1 MQDAKHIR
9 RQRLKLILIFAI
21 FAAPM
26 VAAWGMVEFRIGIPD
41 QHTAH
46 GKVDVELPVLD
57 EWPLTTVAV
66 NDQEDWILAFDCAQ
80 QCEQRKDELW
90 RLHRALG
97 REALRLT
104 RLRIGGDPEPLPGE
118 MTSEWQQLPAWRKDN
133 SVWLLDP
140 MGRPALAFDATV
152 DSKYVLDDIQH
163 LLKVNPQ

>member
-1 MQDAKHIR
+1 MQDAKYIR

-66 NDQEDWILAFDCAQ
+66 NDAEAWILAFDCAQ

-97 REALRLT
+97 REAPRLT
-104 RLRIGGDPEPLPGE
+104 RLRIGGNPEPLPGE
-118 MTSEWQQLPAWRKDN
+118 TTSEWQQLPPWREDN

-140 MGRPALAFDATV
+140 MGRPALAFDANVAT
-152 DSKYVLDDIQH
+152 KYVLDDIQH